1 MTGNV
6 ENVALR
12 ALNTI
17 SQRMVIDNHLIADSK
32 LISVHERCHLVES
45 PTPESADGEGPVGC
59 MPCGQS
65 SVANPV
71 EFSRRPLIFT

>member
-12 ALNTI
+12 ALSTI
-17 SQRMVIDNHLIADSK
+17 SQRMVINNHLIADSK

-45 PTPESADGEGPVGC
+45 PHRKALMVRDQLAACHVGRVLLQILLSSAGGH
-59 MPCGQS
+59 
-65 SVANPV
+65 
-71 EFSRRPLIFT
+71 